1 MGLAMMV
8 SGCDKH
14 SSSNRDFNTDFELD
28 AHSFGAESLE
38 LVGQRTGVT
47 IPDGSHGLNLL
58 NKGRQSD
65 PSFIAKIEIPALSQ
79 ETVAKEIERFPKSDT
94 LVINS
99 LAGKVSWWRSS
110 NATVRLE
117 RQFLRDR
124 DYVHA
129 LLCEENGKWILYL
142 EWAGR

>member
-1 MGLAMMV
+1 MMV
-8 SGCDKH
+8 SGCDNH

-28 AHSFGAESLE
+28 AHSFSAESLE

-58 NKGRQSD
+58 NKGRQMD
-65 PSFIAKIEIPALSQ
+65 PSFIAKIEIPAFSQ

-94 LVINS
+94 RVINS
-99 LAGKVSWWRSS
+99 LAGKVSWWKSS
-110 NATVRLE
+110 NATLRLE
-117 RQFLRDR
+117 TQFLRDR